1 MKVKTSLF
9 GIGLA
14 GCGLIALLGAKSIT
28 TPAPGTAPG
37 PAAVRVECSASG
49 AKLFAPPMTSA
60 AICERFAAA
69 LSRAMAADDSLT
81 AELRFLPQGLASAT
95 VTHVRAGATGAP
107 SRFEL
112 AVSDRA
118 FAASDIDRLA
128 ADVTAALHGTPQ

>member
-1 MKVKTSLF
+1 MVVKTSLF

-28 TPAPGTAPG
+28 TPPPG

-69 LSRAMAADDSLT
+69 LSPVVAADDSLT
-81 AELRFLPQGLASAT
+81 AELHFLPQGLASAT